1 MRTIYLGVLVLGLAL
16 AGFAVYM
23 AQTYIGQKE
32 AQLKQER
39 QLREKVGDLVEVY
52 VVNKPLNY
60 GDPLTKEDVRLIYW
74 QKNALPDGVFKA
86 EDPLF
91 PEGKGDPR
99 FVLRQMEAFEPVMA
113 VKVTEP
119 GEVAGLTSMLKQGER
134 AFTIKFD
141 DTSGA
146 SRYLQPG
153 NNVDVYWTGTTTSGN
168 EVTQMIETAISII
181 AVDRPAAKDK
191 ERPSDLAA
199 PKAMTVAASPEQ
211 VARLAQGQATGRL
224 SVSLVAKN
232 DTTVHAGPIEVDGN
246 KLLGITQDATPV
258 AQEKVCTIKTR
269 KGADVIEIP
278 IPCTN

>member
-52 VVNKPLNY
+52 VVNKPRNY
-60 GDPLTKEDVRLIYW
+60 GDPLTKEDVQLIYW
-74 QKNALPDGVFKA
+74 QKNALPQGVFKA
-86 EDPLF
+86 QDPLF
-91 PEGKGDPR
+91 PDSKNDPR

-119 GEVAGLTSMLKQGER
+119 GEVAGLTSMLAQGER

-153 NNVDVYWTGTTTSGN
+153 NNVDVYWTGTTSTGN

-181 AVDRPAAKDK
+181 AVDRPAAKEKD
-191 ERPSDLAA
+191 RPSDIAA

-232 DTTVHAGPIEVDGN
+232 DTTVHAGTIEVDRN
-246 KLLGITQDATPV
+246 KLLGITADATPV

-269 KGADVIEIP
+269 KGAEVIEIP